1 MREVNRRTDR
11 RILKIF
17 LPGLRNQREI
27 VTDFLILQLQ
37 RIANSS
43 VFWARIW
50 TLLYFCPDFG
60 LRAKMEERIWLINH
74 NGSADL
80 YTPIG
85 RFYTKDALSVWTNL
99 GKHFVVRLG
108 YASLV

>member
-11 RILKIF
+11 RILKIV

-43 VFWARIW
+43 VFWAWISFR
-50 TLLYFCPDFG
+50 LCVSLKYFCPDFG
-60 LRAKMEERIWLINH
+60 FRAKC
-74 NGSADL
+74 
-80 YTPIG
+80 
-85 RFYTKDALSVWTNL
+85 
-99 GKHFVVRLG
+99 
-108 YASLV
+108 

>member
-17 LPGLRNQREI
+17 LPGFRNQREI

-43 VFWARIW
+43 VFWAWISFRLCVSLKIF
-50 TLLYFCPDFG
+50 LPGFRFQG
-60 LRAKMEERIWLINH
+60 KMLT
-74 NGSADL
+74 ADL
-80 YTPIG
+80 VN
-85 RFYTKDALSVWTNL
+85 KS
-99 GKHFVVRLG
+99 
-108 YASLV
+108 